1 MFAYNP
7 TVNDMSGQ
15 IMAQGQV
22 GAAQSNAQMMGQL
35 GQDIGGALASIGGM
49 YAENKGLEAKAKGY
63 DQVGKILGDSMF
75 KNNPAVGTYL
85 SELRNVKNPM
95 ERISGYETLFGLA
108 GPLSNA
114 MMAQGRFGL
123 QQQAPYVDQMLDNQ
137 RDVGSG
143 NQTIT
148 PGSSAPPVGASDP
161 ANTVPLPEAD
171 APLPA
176 VRGAPGAAPSV
187 PGGRASW
194 DARNRDRQK
203 SGLQPLPYPPG
214 LE

>member
-7 TVNDMSGQ
+7 QVNDRSGE
-15 IMAQGQV
+15 ILAAGQMQ
-22 GAAQSNAQMMGQL
+22 AANTQAQMMGQL
-35 GQDIGGALASIGGM
+35 GSDIGGALASIGGM

-95 ERISGYETLFGLA
+95 ERIAGYETLFGLA
-108 GPLSNA
+108 GPMSNA

-137 RDVGSG
+137 RDVGAG
-143 NQTIT
+143 NRTFTPTGGGGMPAPVEPPITMDGETPPDDESQTL
-148 PGSSAPPVGASDP
+148 PPVQPAPATPAASM
-161 ANTVPLPEAD
+161 
-171 APLPA
+171 
-176 VRGAPGAAPSV
+176 
-187 PGGRASW
+187 PGGAQSKE
-194 DARNRDRQK
+194 ALNRWRRSQ
-203 SGLQPLPYPPG
+203 GLPPIP
-214 LE
+214 